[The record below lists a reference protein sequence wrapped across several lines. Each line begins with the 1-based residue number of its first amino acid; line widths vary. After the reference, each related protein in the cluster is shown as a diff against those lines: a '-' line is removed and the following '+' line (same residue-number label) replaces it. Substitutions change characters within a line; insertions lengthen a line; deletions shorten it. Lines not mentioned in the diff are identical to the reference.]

1 METIY
6 VLTEEWYD
14 IIYLENN
21 NAIRNLNKDKGT
33 FIKNNNLLIITW
45 NEWGDEFFTN
55 FNNIYYKLENKD
67 FMKIYIET
75 DDIIDYAILS
85 PSRKIIQFVNYNL
98 EGMFYFDKLI
108 LKIKFNNINHYESFY
123 SMNYGRYFSS
133 AERIKN
139 NPNKDLKDIKNIA
152 IVFPQFH
159 EFEENNKFWGKGFT
173 EWTLLK
179 KMPKTVDGQIIKHP
193 LNEMGYYDL
202 KHIDQRIFMESL
214 AKHYNIHGFCY
225 YHYWFKNKKVM
236 YEPLELMLKDGRP
249 NIKFMF
255 CWANEQWT
263 KKWDGGNNDILLEQ
277 DYSDVS
283 GNENHFFYLLDFF
296 KHKNYIKIENKPV
309 FIFYRI
315 EQKDKTHIESIIKLW
330 DDLAKKHGFS
340 GIYFMRFLGPFDN
353 SIKIDGIQSYVNFEP
368 GNIAQSYYSDIVS
381 YDENNKIFEDDV
393 YDEETYLNKNIDLKE
408 LIKQNIINTGEEH
421 YDKIKGYQEEKVRTS
436 KFFIFDGNKALNK
449 IIEQEKQYE
458 TQHFGIFSGWNN
470 SPRRNFTSDNYG
482 AYPHYYK
489 NINYKNFGD
498 TYYNLLQKINTIPNK
513 GVDFLFISAWN
524 EWNEQAILEPNHYD
538 GYDYLNTLNEKYIEF
553 YNKDK
558 NKNIL
563 NICHKGGGTEK
574 YINDL
579 IKIFPLYNFIYF
591 ENYDPLKNYET
602 IYTNIDF
609 IHINSC
615 YNNNLINNY
624 IDFFRTYFTKTKKI
638 ITIHDYQWLYPND
651 PNILTYKFSRNTIN
665 QYLIDNI
672 LELFSICT
680 YIIFPSYNI
689 LKNYNEILN
698 LGKFNDKIKVIFHND
713 LLIYNNNFYI
723 PPINNIINI
732 CFVGQFIDYKGSEL
746 FKDIYQ
752 KYKNYKNYI
761 IQYNVFGYLSE
772 NEKNNMIQD
781 KHFIYHDTYKENE
794 LISILYKNN
803 IHGITHLSLFEE
815 SYCYALTTSINSG
828 IPILY
833 LEHGVFTE
841 RLKDNIKYYPT
852 NLSNFNVNFELFL
865 NYIIDNQNTMNIEKI
880 NYNLQPKKWYLTNY
894 H

>member
-21 NAIRNLNKDKGT
+21 YAVRHLNKDKGT
-33 FIKNNNLLIITW
+33 FTKNNNLLIISW
-45 NEWGDEFFTN
+45 NKWGDEFFTN
-55 FNNIYYKLENKD
+55 FNNIYYKLDKKD
-67 FMKIYIET
+67 FIKIYVET
-75 DDIIDYAILS
+75 DDIIDYAILY
-85 PSRKIIQFVNYNL
+85 PSKKIIQFVNYNL

-108 LKIKFNNINHYESFY
+108 LKIKINNINHYETFY

-139 NPNKDLKDIKNIA
+139 NPDKDIKDIKNIA
-152 IVFPQFH
+152 ILFPQFH
-159 EFEENNKFWGKGFT
+159 EFEENNKFWGNGFT

-179 KMPKTVDGQIIKHP
+179 KMPKIVDGQIIKHP
-193 LNEMGYYDL
+193 INEMGYYDL
-202 KHIDQRIFMESL
+202 KNIEHRIFIESL

-330 DDLAKKHGFS
+330 DDLSKKNGFS

-368 GNIAQSYYSDIVS
+368 GNITKNYYNDIIS
-381 YDENNKIFEDDV
+381 YDENNKIFENNV

-408 LIKQNIINTGEEH
+408 SIKNNLFKSGYEH

-436 KFFIFDGNKALNK
+436 KFFINDGNIALNK
-449 IIEQEKQYE
+449 IIEQEKLFE
-458 TQHFGIFSGWNN
+458 RQHFGIFCGWNN
-470 SPRRNFTSDNYG
+470 SPRRNFTSNNYG
-482 AYPHYYK
+482 AYPLYYK
-489 NINYKNFGD
+489 NINYKNFGE
-498 TYYNLLQKINTIPNK
+498 TYYNLLKKINNSPNK

-524 EWNEQAILEPNHYD
+524 EWNEQAILEPNNYD
-538 GYDYLNTLNEKYIEF
+538 GYDYLNILSEKYIDF
-553 YNKDK
+553 YKKDK

-591 ENYDPLKNYET
+591 ENYDSSKNYEK

-624 IDFFRTYFTKTKKI
+624 IDFFRNYFTKTKKI
-638 ITIHDYQWLYPND
+638 ITMHDYQWLYPDD
-651 PNILTYKFSRNTIN
+651 PNILTYNFRKETI
-665 QYLIDNI
+665 QQHLIDNI
-672 LELFSICT
+672 LELFSMCT

-689 LKNYNEILN
+689 LKNYNEILK

-713 LLIYNNNFYI
+713 LLIYNDNFYI
-723 PPINNIINI
+723 PSINNIINI
-732 CFVGQFIDYKGSEL
+732 CFIGNFIKHKGSEI
-746 FKDIYQ
+746 FKNIYE
-752 KYKNYKNYI
+752 KYKNFKNYK
-761 IQYNVFGYLSE
+761 IQYNVFGYLSD

-781 KHFIYHDTYKENE
+781 ENFIYHNTYKENE

-833 LEHGVFTE
+833 LEHGAFTE
-841 RLKDNIKYYPT
+841 RLIDNNKYYPT
-852 NLSNFNVNFELFL
+852 NLSNFNTNFELFL

-894 H
+894 Y

>member
-1 METIY
+1 
-6 VLTEEWYD
+6 
-14 IIYLENN
+14 
-21 NAIRNLNKDKGT
+21 
-33 FIKNNNLLIITW
+33 
-45 NEWGDEFFTN
+45 
-55 FNNIYYKLENKD
+55 
-67 FMKIYIET
+67 
-75 DDIIDYAILS
+75 
-85 PSRKIIQFVNYNL
+85 
-98 EGMFYFDKLI
+98 MFYFDKLI
-108 LKIKFNNINHYESFY
+108 LKIKFNNINHYDSFY

-139 NPNKDLKDIKNIA
+139 NPDKDLKDIKNIA

-202 KHIDQRIFMESL
+202 KNIDHRIFMESL

-330 DDLAKKHGFS
+330 DDLSKKNGFS

-368 GNIAQSYYSDIVS
+368 GNIAQSYYSDIIS
-381 YDENNKIFEDDV
+381 YDENNKIFENNI
-393 YDEETYLNKNIDLKE
+393 YDEETYLNKNNDLKE
-408 LIKQNIINTGEEH
+408 LIKQNVFNNGQEH
-421 YDKIKGYQEEKVRTS
+421 YNKIKGCLEEKVRTS

-449 IIEQEKQYE
+449 IIEQKKQFEKQ
-458 TQHFGIFSGWNN
+458 HLGIFCGWNN
-470 SPRRNFTSDNYG
+470 SPRRNFTSNNYG

-498 TYYNLLQKINTIPNK
+498 TYYNLLKKINTSPNK

-574 YINDL
+574 YVNDL
-579 IKIFPLYNFIYF
+579 IKLFPQYNFIYF
-591 ENYDPLKNYET
+591 ENYDPLKNYEN

-624 IDFFRTYFTKTKKI
+624 IDFFRNYFTKTKKI
-638 ITIHDYQWLYPND
+638 ITIHDYQWLYPNE
-651 PNILTYKFSRNTIN
+651 PNILTYNFSRDTIH

-698 LGKFNDKIKVIFHND
+698 LGRFNDKIKVIFHND
-713 LLIYNNNFYI
+713 LLIYNNNFYV

-746 FKDIYQ
+746 FKNIFE
-752 KYKNYKNYI
+752 KYKNYKNYT

-772 NEKNNMIQD
+772 NEKNNMIND
-781 KHFIYHDTYKENE
+781 KHFIYHDKYKENE

-841 RLKDNIKYYPT
+841 RLKENNKYYPT
-852 NLSNFNVNFELFL
+852 YLNNFNTNFELFL
-865 NYIIDNQNTMNIEKI
+865 DYIIDNQNIMNIEKI
-880 NYNLQPKKWYLTNY
+880 NYNIQPKKWYLINY